1 MNIHA
6 EQKTSINTDSSTKE
20 SNVLTRIVDT
30 KTAHIAALKQRF
42 PEASLQPK
50 ISDRSLFDALKQ
62 PNAQYI
68 FECKKA
74 SPSKGLIRPDF
85 DVEAIADIYVK
96 YAAGISVLTDEAFFQ
111 GDMDYIPKV
120 RARVSQPILCKD
132 FFIDPYQVKLAAHQ
146 GADAVLLMLSVLD
159 DEQYKILALEAQ
171 KYQLDALTEVS
182 NQAEMQRAIDLNAPI
197 IGINNRNL
205 RDLST
210 DLAMTEL
217 LAPQVPAD
225 RVVISESG
233 IYHHGQVQR
242 LNPLVDGY
250 LVGSSIMAQEDIDL
264 ACRQLIFGNNKI
276 CGLTRIEDIQAAAQ
290 SGAVFGGLIFHPHSP
305 RYIDLTSAKALI
317 NEMKQRK
324 VSLNIVGVFV
334 NAQLN
339 DMVSAAKALNL
350 YALQL
355 HGSETEAD
363 IAALTAK
370 LSAENSDC
378 LIWKAISVDCQ
389 SGELGS
395 KPAGAARYLFDS
407 KTTKQAAD
415 SSNSDI
421 DSQLGAPSSVQ
432 FGGTQFGGTGQAFN
446 WQQTI
451 DAKNDAMLAG
461 GLDADNAYEANQ
473 QGFYGLDFN
482 SGLESSPGIKE
493 ASKIA
498 KAFAAL
504 RQN

>member
-1 MNIHA
+1 MMTTHA
-6 EQKTSINTDSSTKE
+6 EQKTTLITDSNTKE

-30 KTAHIAALKQRF
+30 KAAHIAALKQRF

-50 ISDRSLFDALKQ
+50 MSDRSLFDALKQ

-85 DVEAIADIYVK
+85 DVEAIADIYGK
-96 YAAGISVLTDEAFFQ
+96 YAAGISVLTDEEFFQ

-120 RARVSQPILCKD
+120 RARVTQPILCKD
-132 FFIDPYQVKLAAHQ
+132 FFVDPYQIKLAAHQ

-159 DEQYKILALEAQ
+159 DEQYQILAIEAQ

-182 NQAEMQRAIDLNAPI
+182 NQAEMTRAINLNAQI

-210 DLAMTEL
+210 DLATTEL

-233 IYHHGQVQR
+233 IYTHDQVQR

-264 ACRQLIFGNNKI
+264 ACRQLIFGNNKV
-276 CGLTRIEDIQAAAQ
+276 CGLTRIEDIKNAAL
-290 SGAVFGGLIFHPHSP
+290 SGAVFGGLIFHPISK
-305 RYIDLTSAKALI
+305 RYVDLASAKELLKQ
-317 NEMKQRK
+317 MKMQNI
-324 VSLNIVGVFV
+324 SLKMVGVFV
-334 NAQLN
+334 NAN
-339 DMVSAAKALNL
+339 VDEMVEAAKELTL
-350 YALQL
+350 FALQL
-355 HGSETEAD
+355 HGAETTPDLTQLAQ
-363 IAALTAK
+363 ALKAK
-370 LSAENSDC
+370 NIEC
-378 LIWKAISVDCQ
+378 EIWKAVSVDSQ
-389 SGELGS
+389 SGELGPR
-395 KPAGAARYLFDS
+395 PAGASRYLFDS
-407 KTTKQAAD
+407 KTAPAT
-415 SSNSDI
+415 NMG
-421 DSQLGAPSSVQ
+421 GAQ
-432 FGGTQFGGTGQAFN
+432 FGGAQFGGTGQTFD
-446 WQQTI
+446 WQQLSLTG
-451 DAKNDAMLAG
+451 DEKSRAMLAG
-461 GLDADNAYEANQ
+461 GLNADNASLAKQ

-482 SGLESSPGIKE
+482 SGLELSPGIKDP
-493 ASKIA
+493 SKIA